1 MVDSISQAGHWLTL
15 DTALGKDQ
23 MLATEAV
30 GAEAISE
37 LFEFQV
43 SALSPKMTIAP
54 EEILGKSATLSMA
67 RPKNKGRVVNGIV
80 TAISAGAVTRDD
92 HRLYTLTVSP
102 TLWTLGRRSNYKVF
116 QGKIPDILS
125 KLLDGVKF
133 KNSLKGQYEPRDYCT
148 QFGETDLAFFQR
160 LVAEEG
166 IFYYFTHTASDHT
179 LVLCDDASAY
189 ADCAQDSIEYRPD
202 AVDAANAVSA
212 FDMANRLTETSWTLS
227 DYNYEV
233 STRPSSTTTKTALK
247 PANTKN
253 WEQFR
258 FSAGPK
264 AQRVGA
270 LSAAAVDATDAG
282 FAVVRGEGAAASF
295 TPGHRFTVASH
306 PVQDVVGKKFV
317 LTRVTHESRDPSYFT
332 MRSGGEGTAYYRNEF
347 SCIPE
352 DRVARQP
359 LPPPKPVVHGPLTA
373 VVVGEKGA
381 VATDD
386 MGRIKVRFY
395 WDREGAKDGKESCLV
410 RVAQPLAGPGW
421 GAVFIPRGGMEVVV
435 HFLDGDPDRPLVT
448 GAVYNVDNK
457 APWITKESA
466 TKSGFFTLNVGSSSK
481 ATAHELSFDEKA
493 GEEKLTIHA
502 QKDFLREVE
511 NDDTLDVKNDQKH
524 TIKNNRTTTISQGND
539 ELTVS
544 QGNQTVT
551 VSQGNQTVKAAAG
564 QITIEALQGIKLK
577 CGSSVVEITQQG
589 IKVNGIAV
597 TVTGTAK
604 AETKAPIVQISA
616 DGMASLKGGI
626 VNIN

>member
-1 MVDSISQAGHWLTL
+1 MAEPISQANRWLTV
-15 DTALGKDQ
+15 DTALGKDM
-23 MLATEAV
+23 MLATEAT
-30 GAEAISE
+30 GSEAMSE
-37 LFEFQV
+37 LFEFRV
-43 SALSPKMTIAP
+43 LALSPKMTIAP
-54 EEILGKSATLSMA
+54 EEILGKPATLSMA
-67 RPKNKGRVVNGIV
+67 RPKDKPRIVNGIV
-80 TAISAGAVTRDD
+80 TSISAGPVTRSN
-92 HRLYTLTVSP
+92 HRLYTLVISP

-116 QGKIPDILS
+116 QGKIPDILAKVLTGI
-125 KLLDGVKF
+125 KL
-133 KNSLKGQYEPRDYCT
+133 KNALKGQYEPRDYCT

-189 ADCAQDSIEYRPD
+189 ADCAQDSIEYRQD
-202 AVDAANAVSA
+202 AVDVANTVSE
-212 FDMANRLTETSWTLS
+212 FDMASRLTETSWTLS

-233 STRPSSTTTKTALK
+233 STKPSSTTTKTALK
-247 PANTKN
+247 PASSKN

-264 AQRVGA
+264 AQRVSA

-282 FAVVRGEGAAASF
+282 FAIVRGKGGAASF
-295 TPGHRFTVASH
+295 TPGHRFTVAEH
-306 PVQDVVGKKFV
+306 PVSDVVGKKFV
-317 LTRVTHESRDPSYFT
+317 LTRVTHESRDPTYFT
-332 MRSGGEGTAYYRNEF
+332 MRSGGEGTAYYRNDF
-347 SCIPE
+347 SCIPD

-373 VVVGEKGA
+373 VVVGDKGA

-395 WDREGAKDGKESCLV
+395 WDRDGAKEGKESCLV

-448 GAVYNVDNK
+448 GAVYNIDNK

-511 NDDTLDVKNDQKH
+511 NDDTLDVKNDQKR

-544 QGNQTVT
+544 QGNQTV
-551 VSQGNQTVKAAAG
+551 KAAAG
-564 QITIEALQGIKLK
+564 QITIEAMKGIKLK
-577 CGSSVVEITQQG
+577 CGSSVVEITPQG

-616 DGMASLKGGI
+616 DGMATLKGGI